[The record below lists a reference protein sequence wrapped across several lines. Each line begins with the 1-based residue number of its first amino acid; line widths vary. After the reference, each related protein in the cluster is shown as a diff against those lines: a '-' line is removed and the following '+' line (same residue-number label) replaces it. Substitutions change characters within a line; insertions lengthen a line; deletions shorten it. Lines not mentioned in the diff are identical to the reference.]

1 MSNIVEELREAAMS
15 TRTTERVI
23 CDKAADEIERLQKAL
38 ATYACRCGDGECY
51 KDEFVASCGRSARE
65 ALDLILNAN
74 SLNYAQ
80 EIASK
85 ALSEQDASPCP
96 TNTIK

>member
-1 MSNIVEELREAAMS
+1 MRTKDSIDNCVCYQDYIVRLEEAH
-15 TRTTERVI
+15 
-23 CDKAADEIERLQKAL
+23 DEIKRLRKAL
-38 ATYACRCGDGECY
+38 ATYACRCGDCECY
-51 KDEFVASCGRSARE
+51 VDEFVPSCGRSARE
-65 ALDLILNAN
+65 ALKLILSGN
-74 SLNYAQ
+74 SLPYAQ